1 MDTLHSPIITTPE
14 EPYPEGLTV
23 FSLGLRNPKFTT
35 KIPSKNLYTET
46 QMYLLSLH

>member
-14 EPYPEGLTV
+14 ESYPKGVTV

-35 KIPSKNLYTET
+35 KIPSKYLYTET
-46 QMYLLSLH
+46 QIYLLSLH